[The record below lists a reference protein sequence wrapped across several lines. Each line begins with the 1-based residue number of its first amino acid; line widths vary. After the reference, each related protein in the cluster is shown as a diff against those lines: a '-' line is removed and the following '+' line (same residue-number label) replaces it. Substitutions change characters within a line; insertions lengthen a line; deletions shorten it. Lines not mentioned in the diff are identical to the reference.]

1 MAKQGD
7 WGGGGSGMLKGS
19 VKRTTNVTRNTT
31 STRAEEEPIPGPA
44 PELKFFS
51 QAQYNRE
58 PFDPDFKEIR
68 AKGTDR
74 VSGSR

>member
-7 WGGGGSGMLKGS
+7 WGGGGPGMIKGT

-31 STRAEEEPIPGPA
+31 STRAEELPIQGEA
-44 PELKFFS
+44 PPLKFFS

-58 PFDPDFKEIR
+58 PFDPSFKKVS
-68 AKGTDR
+68 AKGSNKIR
-74 VSGSR
+74 GSR

>member
-7 WGGGGSGMLKGS
+7 WGGGGPGMIKGT

-31 STRAEEEPIPGPA
+31 STRAAEEPIPGEA
-44 PELKFFS
+44 PDLKFFS

-58 PFDPDFKEIR
+58 PFDPEFKEVMARGNKKI
-68 AKGTDR
+68 
-74 VSGSR
+74 SGQR